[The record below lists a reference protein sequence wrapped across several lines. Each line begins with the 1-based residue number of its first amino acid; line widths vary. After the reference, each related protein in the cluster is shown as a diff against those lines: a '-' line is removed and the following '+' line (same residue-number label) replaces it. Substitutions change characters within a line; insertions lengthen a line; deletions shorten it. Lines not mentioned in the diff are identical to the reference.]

1 MRTKLAA
8 AILAAGI
15 VSTLVPVS
23 TSTASASPP
32 PLSVMTRNLDLGSD
46 YAPALVATDAASFVH
61 GVTTIYD
68 EVAASNIPER
78 AVGVAKEIG
87 QTMPD
92 VVSLQ
97 EVSLVQRFTPT
108 TTGLALLDQSD
119 QLALLQND
127 LTDLG
132 LHYTVAAFI
141 GEFDVTAPSD
151 AGYYLRIRDGEAILV
166 RSDQPSKVL
175 SWADPQSGHFSDDAL
190 LTLETP
196 VGPVKA
202 LRGWASIDV
211 TKGGITARVI
221 DTHLDALSA
230 DNAAAQA
237 AQILAGPAS
246 TALAVVLAGDLNSG
260 PGTDPAAYNVVA
272 GALTDTWV
280 TVRSHTVGSTCCLHG
295 EDYFPYATTPSQRI
309 DLIFSRGFT
318 AISDTLVGASDL
330 TPSGLYPSDHL
341 GVVARLAPTQSG

>member
-68 EVAASNIPER
+68 EVAASNIPQR

-97 EVSLVQRFTPT
+97 EVSLVQRFAPT
-108 TTGLALLDQSD
+108 DTGLALLDQLD
-119 QLALLQND
+119 QLALLQNA
-127 LTDLG
+127 LTGLG
-132 LHYTVAAFI
+132 LHYRVAAFI

-166 RSDQPSKVL
+166 RSDLPGKVF
-175 SWADPQSGHFSDDAL
+175 SSANPQSGHFSDDAL

-211 TKGGITARVI
+211 TKGGTTSRVI

-237 AQILAGPAS
+237 EQILAGPAS
-246 TALAVVLAGDLNSG
+246 TALPVVLAGDLNSG
-260 PGTDPAAYNVVA
+260 PGTDTSAYDVIA
-272 GALTDTWV
+272 TSLTDSWV
-280 TVRSHTVGSTCCLHG
+280 ATRPHVVGFTCCLHG
-295 EDYFPYATTPSQRI
+295 EDYYSYASTPSQRI
-309 DLIFSRGFT
+309 DLVFSRGLA
-318 AISDTLVGASDL
+318 AISDTLVGTSDL
-330 TPSGLYPSDHL
+330 TPSGLYPSDHV
-341 GVVARLAPTQSG
+341 GVVARLAPTQ